1 MVFYSIK
8 LRVSFLGTRFST
20 IEVTYDGFNAA
31 SSIRLFLHALAGCCL
46 VGLPHPTGV
55 NTRYHLSGEI
65 IGVTHIDGTRFLF
78 TPRLGP
84 SACDIE
90 KGCSL
95 GAQVYRRTMRYVVN
109 GCVVDGW
116 ESQWVTLMSN
126 DNVVLTRWQVILQAL
141 SLSHSPSFQSI
152 SVVLFVLFRIFDE
165 LFGGSYTRALY
176 ACGTG

>member
-8 LRVSFLGTRFST
+8 FRASFLDTRFAL
-20 IEVTYDGFNAA
+20 IEMTYEGFNAA
-31 SSIRLFLHALAGCCL
+31 SSIRLFLHALTGCCL
-46 VGLPHPTGV
+46 VGLSHPTEV
-55 NTRYHLSGEI
+55 NTLANLSGEMFA
-65 IGVTHIDGTRFLF
+65 VTHIVGARFLF
-78 TPRLGP
+78 TPRLDP

-109 GCVVDGW
+109 GWVVDGW

-141 SLSHSPSFQSI
+141 SLSHSPSLRSI
-152 SVVLFVLFRIFDE
+152 SVVVFVLF
-165 LFGGSYTRALY
+165 
-176 ACGTG
+176 